1 MDTDGDAD
9 GSVLVQKE
17 CDTSSDNQRFECDM
31 EVRTVKRRR
40 TDYCWITGKRFVLH
54 GLFGYNLGFI
64 LDVHLF
70 SWFPFSRECR
80 KYIKVIECLR

>member
-17 CDTSSDNQRFECDM
+17 CDTAADNQRFECDM

-54 GLFGYNLGFI
+54 G
-64 LDVHLF
+64 
-70 SWFPFSRECR
+70 
-80 KYIKVIECLR
+80 